1 MKQNKLC
8 FFGFVLFCFVLFL
21 GAISQFLRTH
31 SYIYLLSISLYY
43 WYGPMWM
50 QTRQL
55 SIHWSEKKLHFVLL
69 NITVHHRLNSLHGGA
84 ICAGR
89 HIGNDVKTTK
99 TRRKYYDFT
108 TILRPFG
115 IRIRTRTSIL
125 HHLHIL
131 LIAIYMRIQRKT
143 VDTTNQKIRKLSMG
157 NENLYNLIYWKRAQ

>member
-1 MKQNKLC
+1 
-8 FFGFVLFCFVLFL
+8 
-21 GAISQFLRTH
+21 
-31 SYIYLLSISLYY
+31 
-43 WYGPMWM
+43 M

-69 NITVHHRLNSLHGGA
+69 NITVHHRLNSLHEGA

-157 NENLYNLIYWKRAQ
+157 NENLYNLIY